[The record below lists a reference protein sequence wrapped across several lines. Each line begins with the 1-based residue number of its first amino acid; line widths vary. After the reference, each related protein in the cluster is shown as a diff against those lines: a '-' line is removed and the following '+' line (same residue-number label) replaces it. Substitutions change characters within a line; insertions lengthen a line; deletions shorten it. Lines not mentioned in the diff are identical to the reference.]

1 MANLGHLCPAWPHL
15 LQSANSGPQLGEAS
29 SVSKGPVVAAY
40 GLLTVMLRLVQLSK
54 LFPEPWLGWLPQQ
67 GLDTA
72 MQGLQLPVE
81 GSRGR
86 CPTEW
91 ALGVIRLKGTFQGL
105 SLTSNP
111 RTFES
116 PTYPGA

>member
-1 MANLGHLCPAWPHL
+1 MLTGAGMKVPELGL

-72 MQGLQLPVE
+72 MQGFQLPVE
-81 GSRGR
+81 GSRGG
-86 CPTEW
+86 CPRSIIGFVW
-91 ALGVIRLKGTFQGL
+91 V
-105 SLTSNP
+105 
-111 RTFES
+111 
-116 PTYPGA
+116 PGATAMGRWEGGRERGLPDAG